1 MHRLLHT
8 KKACLQGMLMAAFL
22 LPLSTVADSARPS
35 HFQPPAVTSLSHAVT
50 LFSTHNQELA
60 VLMAKKKLTPA
71 ELSKVH
77 QLTYTLETALERINK
92 DLATLTDTLEAVHVA
107 SEKLDEQKVRL
118 EGRRY
123 LKVAQTVV
131 R

>member
-1 MHRLLHT
+1 MA
-8 KKACLQGMLMAAFL
+8 ACLF
-22 LPLSTVADSARPS
+22 PLSVTADSARPS
-35 HFQPPAVTSLSHAVT
+35 HFQPPVVTSLSQAVT
-50 LFSTHNQELA
+50 LFSTHNKALA
-60 VLMAKKKLTPA
+60 ELMAKQKLTPA
-71 ELSKVH
+71 ELSQVH

-92 DLATLTDTLEAVHVA
+92 DMAALTDALEAVHVA
-107 SEKLDEQKVRL
+107 SEKLDEQKVRT